1 MDAGLCSGNAI
12 CLSVISIAFA
22 SVVMIRLCLLRVSDR
37 VIWIV
42 LYFRGRG
49 VREMKQTFRTYIQQ
63 LNRCLDMFASSA
75 CLPPRHLSP
84 SALSMCCCVSSAAQ
98 APPVAAPEES
108 ATEVAILSADCVAV
122 SFRVFIRSKKF
133 RCNYLAC
140 EYASDADT
148 CSFVAS
154 V

>member
-1 MDAGLCSGNAI
+1 
-12 CLSVISIAFA
+12 
-22 SVVMIRLCLLRVSDR
+22 
-37 VIWIV
+37 
-42 LYFRGRG
+42 
-49 VREMKQTFRTYIQQ
+49 MKQTFRTYIQQ

-98 APPVAAPEES
+98 APPVAAPEKS
-108 ATEVAILSADCVAV
+108 ATEVAVLSADCVAV
-122 SFRVFIRSKKF
+122 SFRVFIRSKQF
-133 RCNYLAC
+133 RCKYLAC
-140 EYASDADT
+140 EYASYADT